1 MRTSVLRRTIFVSAL
16 VGLLALAAIAVAAAQ
31 NTTVGTH
38 KTKKHGTVLANSR
51 GFSLYMFAKDT
62 QGTKSK
68 PAKSTCSG
76 QCAKVWPPLRVK
88 GGGKPVAAK
97 GSGVNSKLLG
107 TVRRKDGTV
116 EVTYNGWPLYT
127 YVPDKK
133 PGDTVGQNVNQFGAK
148 WYLLKANGSVI
159 KPGGNSCPPGYM
171 MTSSGC
177 LPQTY

>member
-1 MRTSVLRRTIFVSAL
+1 MTATILRRSTFTAAL
-16 VGLLALAAIAVAAAQ
+16 ACMLGLAAIAVAASN

-38 KTKKHGTVLANSR
+38 SSKQGKILANAK
-51 GFSLYMFAKDT
+51 GFSLYNFAKDT
-62 QGTKSK
+62 QGVNGKQ
-68 PAKSTCSG
+68 AKSTCYG
-76 QCAKVWPPLRVK
+76 HCAQVWPPLLVK
-88 GGGKPVAAK
+88 GRGKPVAANR
-97 GSGVNSKLLG
+97 SGVNSKLLG